1 MATRKNDWNIFIL
14 IFIFVALLVG
24 YIYFQSRNN
33 SEKYAASPANNF
45 IKYYANWNYSPYF
58 TPLPVNEDSYQRYY
72 TDLPQ
77 IVDVWD
83 V

>member
-1 MATRKNDWNIFIL
+1 MLNSQNMIVLIL
-14 IFIFVALLVG
+14 VVVALFVG

-33 SEKYAASPANNF
+33 SEKYASSPANNF
-45 IKYYANWNYSPYF
+45 VPYYANWNYSPYF

-72 TDLPQ
+72 TDLPE
-77 IVDVWD
+77 IVDVWE